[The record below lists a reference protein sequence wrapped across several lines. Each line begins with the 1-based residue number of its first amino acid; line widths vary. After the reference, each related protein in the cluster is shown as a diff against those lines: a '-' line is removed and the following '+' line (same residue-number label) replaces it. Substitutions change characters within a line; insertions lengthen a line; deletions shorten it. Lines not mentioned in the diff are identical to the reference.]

1 MRVDFYILSGS
12 APDARE
18 RLSCRLAEK
27 AYKLGHRVYLHAES
41 PAQAQRLDELL
52 WTFRDGSFVPHA
64 LEGDRVD
71 PPPPILIGSSEA
83 AARDADLLI
92 TLSAS
97 VPPFYERFPRVAE
110 IVDQTEDSR
119 RAGRERFRFY
129 RERGLEP
136 QSHPLS

>member
-1 MRVDFYILSGS
+1 MRVDFYILSDS

-27 AYKLGHRVYLHAES
+27 AYKMGHRVYVHAES

-64 LEGDRVD
+64 LGADRTD
-71 PPPPILIGSSEA
+71 PPPPILIGSGETA
-83 AARDADLLI
+83 DEADLLI
-92 TLSAS
+92 TLSPT
-97 VPPFYERFPRVAE
+97 VPPFFERFARVAE
-110 IVDQTEDSR
+110 IVDQNEDSR

-136 QSHPLS
+136 QSHSLS